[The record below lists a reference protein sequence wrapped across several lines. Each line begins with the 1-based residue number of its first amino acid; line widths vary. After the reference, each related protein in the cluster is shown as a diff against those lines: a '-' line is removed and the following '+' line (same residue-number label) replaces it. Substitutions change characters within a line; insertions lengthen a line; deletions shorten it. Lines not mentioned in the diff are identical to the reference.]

1 MIFDDCERIAGDCVG
16 DRIDIREDR
25 TERCGKNGDAAAT
38 VGEITLTK
46 KRAGDAV
53 GYRIHLWVEEEKIVH
68 DWAKA
73 QKISMSGWRLGTTS
87 PMIRAGMPRRS
98 IAARA
103 EFAAPGASA
112 TSRPP
117 DVCGSKS
124 NARNPSATL
133 SLTSTQLSTNS
144 RLFFMPPEKKPAREA
159 SIAPGKYSMRSWSIF
174 RDTPLPMAISR
185 AWPRTPKP
193 VTSVTA

>member
-1 MIFDDCERIAGDCVG
+1 MGGR
-16 DRIDIREDR
+16 
-25 TERCGKNGDAAAT
+25 
-38 VGEITLTK
+38 GE
-46 KRAGDAV
+46 
-53 GYRIHLWVEEEKIVH
+53 IVH

-98 IAARA
+98 IAARP

-112 TSRPP
+112 TSKPP

-124 NARNPSATL
+124 NARNSSATL
-133 SLTSTQLSTNS
+133 SVNSTQLSTNS

-159 SIAPGKYSMRSWSIF
+159 SIAPGKYSMRSPAPCCS
-174 RDTPLPMAISR
+174 TTMPPLTCSPWPNPSQHEDGCRPVQSECNQAFSSYWLRGTRPRPTSR
-185 AWPRTPKP
+185 GAAW
-193 VTSVTA
+193 TS